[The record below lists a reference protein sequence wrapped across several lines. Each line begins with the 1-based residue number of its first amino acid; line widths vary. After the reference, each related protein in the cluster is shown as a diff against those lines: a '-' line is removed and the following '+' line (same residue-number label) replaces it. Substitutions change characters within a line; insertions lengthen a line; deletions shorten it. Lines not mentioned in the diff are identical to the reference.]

1 MRPSWDEYFME
12 ITRVVAT
19 RSTCMRRQV
28 GCVIVKD
35 KRLLTSGY
43 NGAPSGLS
51 HCSQAGCIRER
62 MAIPSGERQEL
73 CRGLHGEQ
81 NAIVQAA
88 LHGVSVA
95 GGTLYC
101 THQPCITCTKMIVN
115 AGIVRVVFENNYPDA
130 LAREIFAE
138 AGIEVVHYCRE

>member
-51 HCSQAGCIRER
+51 HCSQAGCIREKLT
-62 MAIPSGERQEL
+62 IPSGERQEL

-138 AGIEVVHYCRE
+138 AGIDVVHYKQ

>member
-1 MRPSWDEYFME
+1 MMRPSWDEYFME

-51 HCSQAGCIRER
+51 HCSQAGCIREKLT
-62 MAIPSGERQEL
+62 IPSGERQEL

-138 AGIEVVHYCRE
+138 AGIDVVHYKQ